1 MGRICRAAVSRI
13 KVITPCS
20 KWRTAANLKK
30 EGVKAGVPDIV
41 LPVPRGAYH
50 GLYIELKVGR
60 NKTSLKQKEWIS
72 MLKEQGYFVEVCYGW
87 IAAKEVIENYLKGLV
102 K

>member
-1 MGRICRAAVSRI
+1 MFQMEEREMQELQQTQRCLLAFFVCR
-13 KVITPCS
+13 
-20 KWRTAANLKK
+20 LKK
-30 EGVKAGVPDIV
+30 EGVKAGVPDIG

-50 GLYIELKVGR
+50 GLYIELKVGK